1 MSDRPLITPH
11 VKVGELLDAYP
22 ELEDRLIAI
31 APEFARLRNP
41 ALRKTVA
48 RITTLEQAARVA
60 GVGLGELINGLRAAA
75 GDGETYTGDAV
86 GAGEAPAGERP
97 EWVDRVAVVSRH
109 DARAE
114 IEAGAHP
121 LPQVMAAVA
130 ALTPG
135 QAHIL
140 VTPFVPAP
148 LLDRVRAQG
157 LQVWTE
163 ADGPNTFRNLLA
175 RVE

>member
-11 VKVGELLDAYP
+11 LKVGELLDAYP

-48 RITTLEQAARVA
+48 RITSLEQAARVA
-60 GVGLGELINGLRAAA
+60 GVGLGELINELRAAA
-75 GDGETYTGDAV
+75 GGHEAFI
-86 GAGEAPAGERP
+86 GEASGPAAVRP
-97 EWVDRVAVVSRH
+97 EWVDLVAVVSRH

-130 ALTPG
+130 RLEPG

-148 LLDRVRAQG
+148 LLDKVRAQG
-157 LQVWTE
+157 LHVWTE

>member
-11 VKVGELLDAYP
+11 LKVGELLDAYP
-22 ELEDRLIAI
+22 ELENRLIAI

-48 RITTLEQAARVA
+48 RITSLEQAARVA
-60 GVGLGELINGLRAAA
+60 GVGLGELINELRAAA
-75 GDGETYTGDAV
+75 GS
-86 GAGEAPAGERP
+86 GEAFTGEGAAGADPTTARP

-130 ALTPG
+130 ALEPG

-157 LQVWTE
+157 LHVWTE

-175 RVE
+175 KVE

>member
-11 VKVGELLDAYP
+11 LKVGELLDAYP

-48 RITTLEQAARVA
+48 RITSLEQAARVA
-60 GVGLGELINGLRAAA
+60 GVGLGELINELRAAA
-75 GDGETYTGDAV
+75 GSGETFTGEGAAGADA
-86 GAGEAPAGERP
+86 AAERLD
-97 EWVDRVAVVSRH
+97 WVDRVAVVSRH

-130 ALTPG
+130 ALEPG

-148 LLDRVRAQG
+148 LLDKVRAQG

-163 ADGPNTFRNLLA
+163 PDGPNTFRNLLA
-175 RVE
+175 KVE

>member
-11 VKVGELLDAYP
+11 LKVGELLDAYP

-41 ALRKTVA
+41 VLRKTVA
-48 RITTLEQAARVA
+48 RITTLEQAARVG

-75 GDGETYTGDAV
+75 GSDEAFSGATA
-86 GAGEAPAGERP
+86 GAGAESAGERP
-97 EWVDRVAVVSRH
+97 EWVDRVVVVSRH

-130 ALTPG
+130 ALGPG

-148 LLDRVRAQG
+148 LLDKVRAQG

-175 RVE
+175 RVD